1 MDEPTPYRLT
11 RVPGIAVQMA
21 RFYPER
27 YSDACFAQYSVS
39 FPEPAMSRSVPK
51 RRAEFLAGRVCAARA
66 LREAGSEVHELRA
79 GEDRAPLWPK
89 HLVGSITHNRDRA
102 AAVALSRPPHRGVG
116 IDVEEI
122 AAGSTL
128 EALRHLVISGPEH
141 EVIGEAAADLGPL
154 LTCVFSAKESFYK
167 AAYPS
172 VGRVFGFEALRL
184 TRVDRDAQSLE
195 FLLCDRSIAASI
207 DLAAV
212 RIHFEWIDANTVITM
227 CVL

>member
-1 MDEPTPYRLT
+1 MDEPTPYRLA
-11 RVPGIAVQMA
+11 RVPNIAVQMA

-27 YSDACFAQYSVS
+27 YSDACFAQYGVS
-39 FPEPAMSRSVPK
+39 FPEPVMSRSVPK

-66 LREAGSEVHELRA
+66 LSEAGCDPCELRA

-89 HLVGSITHNRDRA
+89 HFVGSITHSRGRA
-102 AAVALSRPPHRGVG
+102 AAVALPRQAHRGVG
-116 IDVEEI
+116 IDVEET

-128 EALRHLVISGPEH
+128 QALQHLVISGPEH
-141 EVIGEAAADLGPL
+141 EAIDESAAELAPL
-154 LTCVFSAKESFYK
+154 LTSVFSAKESFYK
-167 AAYPS
+167 AAHAS

-207 DLAAV
+207 DLEAV
-212 RIHFEWIDANTVITM
+212 RIHCEWIDADTVITM